1 MKSLFNKKNI
11 GFLGI
16 ILIAS
21 FSRLIPH
28 PPNFTPIGGLAIFSG
43 IYFDDKKAV
52 FLPVLAMLVSDLF
65 LGFHLTIFFVYF
77 SFLLMFFIGRFIR
90 KKTNFKKLVL
100 ASLISSFLFFLITN
114 FGVWLLFDIYPKN
127 LNGLI
132 NCYLMALPFFRNSL
146 LGDIFYSLLF
156 FYGYRFLPVFLKK
169 LAFLLNLK
177 F

>member
-1 MKSLFNKKNI
+1 MKNLFNKKNI

-16 ILIAS
+16 ILVAA

-43 IYFDDKKAV
+43 IYFDDKRAV
-52 FLPVLAMLVSDLF
+52 FLPIFAMLISDLV
-65 LGFHLTIFFVYF
+65 LGFHSTMVFVYF
-77 SFLLMFFIGRFIR
+77 GFLLMFFIGRFIR

-100 ASLISSFLFFLITN
+100 ASIISSCLFFLITN
-114 FGVWLLFDIYPKN
+114 FGVWLLFDMYSKN

-132 NCYLMALPFFRNSL
+132 NCYLMALPFFRNTL

-156 FYGYRFLPVFLKK
+156 FYSHQFLPVFLKK
-169 LAFLLNLK
+169 LAIC
-177 F
+177 